1 MPSES
6 PVVKTHDANAPMSS
20 DAPLINAAQKAAA
33 TIRRRT
39 QDQRAESLREIR
51 EQIAAG
57 TLVIRYMSAAERTQT
72 I

>member
-1 MPSES
+1 MPSKVS
-6 PVVKTHDANAPMSS
+6 VAKTEDRNAPMPG
-20 DAPLINAAQKAAA
+20 DAPPINAAQKAAA

-39 QDQRAESLREIR
+39 QERRVESLREIR

-57 TLVIRYMSAAERTQT
+57 TLVIRHMSAAERTRA

>member
-6 PVVKTHDANAPMSS
+6 PVAKTQDAIAPMST
-20 DAPLINAAQKAAA
+20 DAPAINSAQKAAA

-39 QDQRAESLREIR
+39 QDRRAESLREIR

-57 TLVIRYMSAAERTQT
+57 TLVIRHMSAAERTHA